1 MYLTIKECIGNCF
14 KVIHWF
20 ILKIGLERKAEMGK
34 HVGTMVLVNI
44 FYNLIS
50 NVTLVPKFKSLAHY
64 KQIWKK
70 SHKNEF
76 QGERIEY

>member
-1 MYLTIKECIGNCF
+1 
-14 KVIHWF
+14 
-20 ILKIGLERKAEMGK
+20 MGK